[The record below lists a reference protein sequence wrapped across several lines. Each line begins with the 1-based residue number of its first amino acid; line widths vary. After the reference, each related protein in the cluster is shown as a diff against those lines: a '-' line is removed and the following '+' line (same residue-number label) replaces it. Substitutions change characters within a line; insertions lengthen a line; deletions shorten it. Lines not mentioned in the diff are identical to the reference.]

1 MSVEIIKQYELSI
14 LELEKVRQNKIETE
28 KRLINLEKDC
38 DEIQKELD
46 EMSKYVKHFKRNIN

>member
-14 LELEKVRQNKIETE
+14 LELEKVRENRIVTKKRLNKIE
-28 KRLINLEKDC
+28 KDL
-38 DEIQKELD
+38 DENQKKLD

>member
-1 MSVEIIKQYELSI
+1 MSVEIIKQYENSI
-14 LELEKVRQNKIETE
+14 LELDQVRQDRRVTKKRLNKI
-28 KRLINLEKDC
+28 EKDC

>member
-1 MSVEIIKQYELSI
+1 MSVEIIQYELSI
-14 LELEKVRQNKIETE
+14 LELEKVRENRRVTKKRLNKI
-28 KRLINLEKDC
+28 EKDC

>member
-38 DEIQKELD
+38 DDIRKELD
-46 EMSKYVKHFKRNIN
+46 QMSKYIKHFKRNIN

>member
-14 LELEKVRQNKIETE
+14 LELEKIRQNKIETE

-38 DEIQKELD
+38 DDIKKELKQMR
-46 EMSKYVKHFKRNIN
+46 EYVKHFKKI

>member
-14 LELEKVRQNKIETE
+14 LELQKVRQDRILTNERLDKI
-28 KRLINLEKDC
+28 KIDLDQ
-38 DEIQKELD
+38 IQKELD